1 MSRVANQ
8 RHDVAASDDWMASGE
23 VARMLGIS
31 VSALAEMRK
40 KSQGPIWYQ
49 PAGHARYKRA
59 DVEAYLRNAMRAPA
73 GTNRGAM

>member
-40 KSQGPIWYQ
+40 KSLGPIWYQ
-49 PAGHARYKRA
+49 PGGHARYKRA
-59 DVEAYLRNAMRAPA
+59 DVEAYLRNSMRAPA
-73 GTNRGAM
+73 GAKRGAV